1 MTANPKQEAVEPL
14 STLTVIRVDEEAGG
28 MIRGH
33 GINKPVPSGPAPHD
47 LSVIIRTI
55 CFVWRRKHQLNYL
68 LPDSMTV
75 ESTLRPAG
83 VSTEVDVVLFKID
96 RTP

>member
-1 MTANPKQEAVEPL
+1 MEPL
-14 STLTVIRVDEEAGG
+14 STPAVIRADEEAGG

-33 GINKPVPSGPAPHD
+33 GINKPVASGPAPRD
-47 LSVIIRTI
+47 LSVIIRTV
-55 CFVWRRKHQLNYL
+55 CFVWGRKHQLNYL

-75 ESTLRPAG
+75 ESTPRPAG
-83 VSTEVDVVLFKID
+83 VSTEVDCVPFKID